1 MGLFS
6 LAGALRFLC
15 RLLTPSLSSNSTPIA
30 GRCHAERD
38 EIAVGAVKYGTVAPL
53 GDRAGGNPFGALRN
67 Q

>member
-1 MGLFS
+1 MATVLDTLVQGQI
-6 LAGALRFLC
+6 AGTLGHVHLV
-15 RLLTPSLSSNSTPIA
+15 TIVA